1 MNTEDTNFDAWNPGI
16 ESKIPRRL
24 CELITLFRKE
34 NSKMSYKEAALAA
47 ELCGLKPQELH
58 SLSVR
63 RLVIHELLIRV
74 TADLTVPD
82 GPKYEDLG
90 IALRKMVKAILIN
103 HIDKKLDFISEK
115 FELFCIKA
123 NTGSRKF
130 LIKSLRIILRT
141 QIRNRKG

>member
-1 MNTEDTNFDAWNPGI
+1 MGNEINTEDTNFDAWNPGI

-90 IALRKMVKAILIN
+90 IAAANGERGSTSSHIKYDQFRLI
-103 HIDKKLDFISEK
+103 
-115 FELFCIKA
+115 
-123 NTGSRKF
+123 
-130 LIKSLRIILRT
+130 
-141 QIRNRKG
+141 